1 MKYGRPRIAHRNAEL
16 NSTCRPVSGLVSG
29 SCQHD
34 PTDRLPT
41 YYAVAKWS
49 AYSHLPLRGQ
59 RRNCSQGTHRLPVW
73 SCPV

>member
-29 SCQHD
+29 SCQDD

-41 YYAVAKWS
+41 YYAVAK
-49 AYSHLPLRGQ
+49 
-59 RRNCSQGTHRLPVW
+59 
-73 SCPV
+73 